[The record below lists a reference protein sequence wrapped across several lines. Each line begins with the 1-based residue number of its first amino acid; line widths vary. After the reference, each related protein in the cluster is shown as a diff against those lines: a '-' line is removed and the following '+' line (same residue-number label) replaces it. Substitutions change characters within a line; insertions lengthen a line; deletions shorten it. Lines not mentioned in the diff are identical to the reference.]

1 MSHLQILTLSTLIRH
16 SHTRQRSLPN
26 SYRLLPWLRE
36 GLRQADVY
44 LPCDCLLL
52 DVEGGFDVL
61 AVVVEGV
68 ALVDGFGGLVLGEV
82 VVFLHLGQHLLMFK
96 DYLLL
101 RLILYL
107 LEVLLPVEFRH
118 ILRKETSQ

>member
-1 MSHLQILTLSTLIRH
+1 MSHLQILTLSTLISH

-26 SYRLLPWLRE
+26 SYRLLPRLRE
-36 GLRQADVY
+36 SLRQADVY
-44 LPCDCLLL
+44 LPGYCLLL

-82 VVFLHLGQHLLMFK
+82 VVFLHLGQHLL
-96 DYLLL
+96 L

>member
-1 MSHLQILTLSTLIRH
+1 MSHLQILTLSRLISH
-16 SHTRQRSLPN
+16 SHPRQRSLPN
-26 SYRLLPWLRE
+26 SYRLLPRLGE

-82 VVFLHLGQHLLMFK
+82 VVFLHLGQHLL
-96 DYLLL
+96 LC
-101 RLILYL
+101 LILYL